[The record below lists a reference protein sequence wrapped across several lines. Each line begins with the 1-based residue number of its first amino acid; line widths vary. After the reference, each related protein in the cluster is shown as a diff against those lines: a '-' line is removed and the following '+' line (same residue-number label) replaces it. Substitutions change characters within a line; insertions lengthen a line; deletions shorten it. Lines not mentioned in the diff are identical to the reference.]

1 MTEAPP
7 SHRLGRGRRWL
18 SRAYAVLVIAALV
31 GVLVIVAN
39 STRLIEQLTAEVAV
53 AQRRSEHLSNSQREV
68 LRLLQAVTVAAA
80 NSPPTAPQL
89 RTVQVRRG
97 LFGRQ
102 IVVAGGVFTPDSAEG
117 RELQAIATQVDELDW
132 SALERGD
139 PKGVDAI
146 VDGLVVAER
155 RAKVLYDAQT
165 RGYYYTTARSLQ
177 AKERGQDALAGLAGL
192 VAILGFGWIATIRRA
207 SRNDLRRAYEALV
220 VEMQERRAAE
230 DAVRT
235 SEQRF
240 RSLVQRASDLTC
252 VIDSSG
258 VLTYVSPAV
267 DTLLGF
273 DPEDFVGSALA
284 ERVHVDDRPDLAAA
298 ITELRLDPTATAT
311 VDFRVQASDGRWRNI
326 EAVGRNLLE
335 DSAIL
340 GIVWNGRD
348 VTDRRL
354 LEEQLT
360 HQAYHDALTG
370 LPNRALL
377 VEHLELARINGR
389 DVAVLLIDLDG
400 FKAVNDTLGHPAGDE
415 LLRQVAHRLTG
426 CLRADD
432 AAARLGGDEFAAIV
446 DTRSDVDLKAIADRI
461 LVAIRKPFDIG
472 GRTVIVG
479 ASIGV
484 ATSQVDASDLL
495 RDADIAMYMAK
506 AAGKNR
512 VELFEPLMLDRTTEQ
527 STLEQQLSGAMAR
540 GEFEVYYQP
549 IVSLTTG
556 RIIALESLA
565 RWRHPERGYVPPG
578 VFIPI
583 AERTGLIVEL
593 GRHMLAEACAAVAR
607 WRQTLPEHRDLGITV
622 NVSGRQAVSGDLV
635 TQVAQVLAASGLE
648 PGALTLEITES
659 VLLDDTDAIR
669 AHFTA
674 LRNLGVHVAVDDFGA
689 GYSSIG
695 SLLRFSADVLKIDR
709 SFLEF
714 DSARHGSLVQAVS
727 DLGRSLDLLVV
738 AEGVETADQ
747 VGLARD
753 AGCHAA
759 QGYWFARPGDERAT
773 ALLLGRT
780 RTLIDTAEPA
790 DV

>member
-1 MTEAPP
+1 
-7 SHRLGRGRRWL
+7 
-18 SRAYAVLVIAALV
+18 VISALV

-39 STRLIEQLTAEVAV
+39 STRLVEQLTAEVAI

-68 LRLLQAVTVAAA
+68 LRLIQAVTEAAA
-80 NSPPTAPQL
+80 TSPPTAQHL
-89 RTVQVRRG
+89 RTVMVRRG

-102 IVVAGGVFTPDSAEG
+102 VVVASGVFTPDSPEG
-117 RELQAIATQVDELDW
+117 RELHAIATRLEALDW
-132 SALERGD
+132 AALERND
-139 PKGVDAI
+139 PAGVSEIMNELA
-146 VDGLVVAER
+146 VAER
-155 RAKVLYDAQT
+155 RMKALFDAQT
-165 RGYYYTTARSLQ
+165 RGYYYTTTRSLH
-177 AKERGQDALAGLAGL
+177 AKERGQQALAGLAGL
-192 VAILGFGWIATIRRA
+192 VAILGFGWMVTIRRA
-207 SRNDLRRAYEALV
+207 SRSDLRRAYEALV
-220 VEMQERRAAE
+220 GEMQERRAAE
-230 DAVRT
+230 EAVRT

-252 VIDSSG
+252 VIDSHG

-273 DPEDFVGSALA
+273 DPDDFVGAPLAL
-284 ERVHVDDRPDLAAA
+284 RVHADDRPILAAA
-298 ITELRLDPTATAT
+298 VAELRLDPTATAT

-335 DSAIL
+335 DSAIH

-377 VEHLELARINGR
+377 AEHLELAGASGR

-400 FKAVNDTLGHPAGDE
+400 FKAVNDTMGHPAGDE
-415 LLRQVAHRLTG
+415 LLRQVAGRLTG

-432 AAARLGGDEFAAIV
+432 TAARLGGDEFAAIV

-461 LVAIRKPFDIG
+461 LVAIREPFAIG

-484 ATSQVDASDLL
+484 ATSRIDASDLL
-495 RDADIAMYMAK
+495 RDADIAMYNAK

-512 VELFEPLMLDRTTEQ
+512 VELFEPLMLDQTTEQ
-527 STLEQQLSGAMAR
+527 STLEQQLSGAVAR

-549 IVSLTTG
+549 IVDLTDG

-565 RWRHPERGYVPPG
+565 RWRHPERGHVSPAI
-578 VFIPI
+578 FIPI

-593 GRHMLAEACAAVAR
+593 GRHMLTEACAAVAR
-607 WRQTLPEHRDLGITV
+607 WRQALPAHRDLGIAV

-635 TQVAQVLAASGLE
+635 TQVARVLATSGLE
-648 PGALTLEITES
+648 PAALTLEITES
-659 VLLDDTDAIR
+659 VLLDDTDAMR
-669 AHFTA
+669 AHFTS
-674 LRNLGVHVAVDDFGA
+674 LRDLGVHVAVDDFGA

-747 VGLARD
+747 VDLARD

-759 QGYWFARPGDERAT
+759 QGYWFARPADEEAT
-773 ALLLGRT
+773 TRLLRST
-780 RTLIDTAEPA
+780 RTLIDTVEAA

>member
-1 MTEAPP
+1 MSEAPP
-7 SHRLGRGRRWL
+7 PDRLGRTRRWL
-18 SRAYAVLVIAALV
+18 QRAYAALVISALV

-39 STRLIEQLTAEVAV
+39 STRLVEQLTAEVAV

-68 LRLLQAVTVAAA
+68 LRLLQAVTEAAA
-80 NSPPTAPQL
+80 VSPPTAQQL

-102 IVVAGGVFTPDSAEG
+102 IVVAGGVFPPDSPEG
-117 RELQAIATQVDELDW
+117 REILAIAAGVDGLNW
-132 SALERGD
+132 AALERGD
-139 PKGVDAI
+139 SAGAAEVLAE
-146 VDGLVVAER
+146 LVVAER
-155 RAKVLYDAQT
+155 RMKALYDAQT
-165 RGYYYTTARSLQ
+165 RNYYHTTTRSLH
-177 AKERGQDALAGLAGL
+177 AKERGQQSLAGLAGL
-192 VAILGFGWIATIRRA
+192 VAILGFGWIFTIRRA
-207 SRNDLRRAYEALV
+207 SRNDLRRAYEKLV
-220 VEMQERRAAE
+220 TEMHERRAAE

-252 VIDSSG
+252 VTDALG

-267 DTLLGF
+267 ETLLGY
-273 DPEDFVGSALA
+273 DAEEFVGAPLA
-284 ERVHVDDRPDLAAA
+284 DRVHDDDRPALASAVA
-298 ITELRLDPTATAT
+298 NLGREPSGTAT
-311 VDFRVQASDGRWRNI
+311 VDFRIQASDGRWRNI

-335 DSAIL
+335 DSAIN

-354 LEEQLT
+354 LQDELT
-360 HQAYHDALTG
+360 YQAYHDSLTG

-377 VEHLELARINGR
+377 TDRLDLARAVSGR

-400 FKAVNDTLGHPAGDE
+400 FKAVNDTMGHPAGDE
-415 LLRQVAHRLTG
+415 LLRQVAERLTR
-426 CLRADD
+426 CLRTDD
-432 AAARLGGDEFAAIV
+432 LAARLGGDEFAAVV
-446 DTRSDVDLKAIADRI
+446 DTGPDVDLLAIAARI
-461 LVAIRKPFDIG
+461 LTALREPYDLK

-484 ATSQVDASDLL
+484 ATGEADASDLL
-495 RDADIAMYMAK
+495 RDADIAMYTAK

-512 VELFEPLMLDRTTEQ
+512 VEVFKPHMLDQTTEQ
-527 STLEQQLSGAMAR
+527 STLEQALIGAIGR

-549 IVSLTTG
+549 IVDLTTG
-556 RIIALESLA
+556 RIVALESLA
-565 RWRHPERGYVPPG
+565 RWRHPERGYVSPG

-593 GRHMLAEACAAVAR
+593 GRHILVEACAAAVR
-607 WRQTLPEHRDLGITV
+607 FRRLPEHRDLGITV
-622 NVSGRQAVSGDLV
+622 NVSGRQAISGDLV
-635 TQVAQVLAASGLE
+635 TQAARALAVSGLE
-648 PGALTLEITES
+648 ASALTLEITES
-659 VLLDDTDAIR
+659 VLLEDTETVH
-669 AHFTA
+669 AHFTG
-674 LRNLGVHVAVDDFGA
+674 LRDLGVHVAVDDFGA

-695 SLLRFSADVLKIDR
+695 SLLRFSADILKIDR

-714 DSARHGSLVQAVS
+714 DSARQGSLVQAVS
-727 DLGRSLDLLVV
+727 DLGRTLDLLVV
-738 AEGVETADQ
+738 AEGVETAEQ

-759 QGYWFARPGDERAT
+759 QGYWFARPADEGQT
-773 ALLLGRT
+773 MLLLQST
-780 RTLIDTAEPA
+780 PILIDAGQLA